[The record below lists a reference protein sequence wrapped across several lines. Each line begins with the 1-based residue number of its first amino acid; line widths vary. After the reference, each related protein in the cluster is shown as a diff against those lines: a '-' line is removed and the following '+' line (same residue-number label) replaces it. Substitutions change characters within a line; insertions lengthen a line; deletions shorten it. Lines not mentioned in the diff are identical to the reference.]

1 MKDFNDMSLVVE
13 TWQKATMQ
21 HEFEEKVPIFIFQ
34 QYVASLPPCCRRV
47 PLFSFHSDDYGLDD
61 YIRTITVDEDRP
73 NSWLTCTRNKESCCF
88 LY

>member
-34 QYVASLPPCCRRV
+34 QYVAWLPPCCRRV
-47 PLFSFHSDDYGLDD
+47 P
-61 YIRTITVDEDRP
+61 
-73 NSWLTCTRNKESCCF
+73 CF
-88 LY
+88 LSAATTTV